1 MERHG
6 LAVGLGFGLALGL
19 IGFGL
24 VDCVADLLAG
34 HASVGNL
41 RWATR
46 LAPGN
51 AAYHSQLGRYLQ
63 VTNGDLGRA
72 LREYQKATELN
83 PQDAAAW
90 FDIARLEQ
98 VLGDS
103 AEQGRALQQA
113 VRAAPKKPDVA
124 WEAANFL
131 LLRGERDA
139 AMREFRVV
147 LENDDIAAVAV
158 MDLIWR
164 VEPDAQA
171 LLDQVLPPRRET
183 YGMFLS
189 QLMARKETEASA
201 KVWRALIGLQQP
213 FSQRTGI
220 GYVDYLLS
228 LRLADPARDAWQE
241 MAPLCGLT
249 AYLPGPNMPGQN
261 LMVNPRFEEDVLN
274 GGFDWH
280 YYEQSAVKITLDSGA
295 SGGTHGLLVTFL
307 GPGFTETGLFQ
318 EVSVEPNTQYQF
330 SVHFKTDELEGAGGP
345 AFVVRDELTGV
356 VYLTTETL
364 KNPGSWREVAGH
376 FETGPEAKLVSVR
389 MVRIPAGNAMRGHLW
404 MDEVQLA
411 RLEL

>member
-1 MERHG
+1 MIG
-6 LAVGLGFGLALGL
+6 IVLACGL
-19 IGFGL
+19 IGFAL
-24 VDCVADLLAG
+24 ADFVADVVAG
-34 HASVGNL
+34 RPSLRNL
-41 RWATR
+41 RMATR

-63 VTNGDLGRA
+63 VTNGNLREA
-72 LREYQKATELN
+72 LREYKRATQLN

-103 AEQGRALQQA
+103 AEQGRALEQA
-113 VRAAPKKPDVA
+113 VRAAPRKPDVA

-131 LLRGERDA
+131 LLRGEREP

-147 LENDDIAAVAV
+147 LENDTVAAGAAL
-158 MDLIWR
+158 DLIWR
-164 VEPDAQA
+164 VEPDADV
-171 LLDQVLPPRRET
+171 LLENVIPHKPET
-183 YGMFLS
+183 YGAFLS
-189 QLMARKETEASA
+189 LLIYKQDNAAAA
-201 KVWRALIGLQQP
+201 KVWSSLVGLQQSFP
-213 FSQRTGI
+213 ARTGL

-228 LRLADPARDAWQE
+228 QRLPEQARDAWQE

-249 AYLPGPNMPGQN
+249 SYLPSQN
-261 LMVNPRFEEDVLN
+261 LIVNPRFEQDVLN
-274 GGFDWH
+274 AGFDWH
-280 YYEQSAVKITLDSGA
+280 YYEQGSVKITLDGNAA
-295 SGGTHGLLVTFL
+295 SGSHGLLVSFL
-307 GPGFTETGLFQ
+307 GPGFGETGLFQ
-318 EVSVEPNTQYQF
+318 RVAVAPNTQYQF

-364 KNPGSWREVAGH
+364 KNPGSWREVSGH

-404 MDEVQLA
+404 MDEVQLTK
-411 RLEL
+411 LEL

>member
-1 MERHG
+1 MGTR
-6 LAVGLGFGLALGL
+6 VWLGFGLAVGL

-24 VDCVADLLAG
+24 ADCVADLLAG
-34 HASVGNL
+34 HASEESL
-41 RWATR
+41 HWATR

-83 PQDAAAW
+83 PQDASAW

-98 VLGDS
+98 VLGDG

-124 WEAANFL
+124 WEAGNFL

-147 LENDDIAAVAV
+147 MENDDIAAPAV
-158 MDLIWR
+158 LDLIWR

-171 LLDQVLPPRRET
+171 LLDQVIPARPES
-183 YGMFLS
+183 YSAFLAH
-189 QLMARKETEASA
+189 LIYKKDNDAAA
-201 KVWRALIGLQQP
+201 KVWSALIGLQQP
-213 FSQRTGI
+213 FSQRTGL
-220 GYVDYLLS
+220 GYVDYLLGQ
-228 LRLADPARDAWQE
+228 RLADPARDAWQE

-249 AYLPGPNMPGQN
+249 AYLPGQNAPGQN
-261 LMVNPRFEEDVLN
+261 LIVNPRFELDVLN
-274 GGFDWH
+274 AGFDWH
-280 YYEQSAVKITLDSGA
+280 YYEQSSVKIALDSNA
-295 SGGTHGLLVTFL
+295 PGGTHGLLLSFL

-318 EVSVEPNTQYQF
+318 QVSVQPNTQYQF

-345 AFVVRDELTGV
+345 AFVVRDEMTGA

-389 MVRIPAGNAMRGHLW
+389 MVRIPTGNAMRGHLW
-404 MDEVQLA
+404 MDEVQLT

>member
-1 MERHG
+1 MGTR
-6 LAVGLGFGLALGL
+6 VWLGFGLAVGL

-72 LREYQKATELN
+72 LREYQMATELN

-124 WEAANFL
+124 WEAGNFL

-147 LENDDIAAVAV
+147 LENDDIVASAVL
-158 MDLIWR
+158 DLIWR

-171 LLDQVLPPRRET
+171 LLDQVIPPRMETYGIFSTSWLQEKIQNLPPR
-183 YGMFLS
+183 F
-189 QLMARKETEASA
+189 
-201 KVWRALIGLQQP
+201 
-213 FSQRTGI
+213 
-220 GYVDYLLS
+220 
-228 LRLADPARDAWQE
+228 
-241 MAPLCGLT
+241 
-249 AYLPGPNMPGQN
+249 
-261 LMVNPRFEEDVLN
+261 
-274 GGFDWH
+274 GG
-280 YYEQSAVKITLDSGA
+280 
-295 SGGTHGLLVTFL
+295 
-307 GPGFTETGLFQ
+307 
-318 EVSVEPNTQYQF
+318 
-330 SVHFKTDELEGAGGP
+330 
-345 AFVVRDELTGV
+345 R
-356 VYLTTETL
+356 
-364 KNPGSWREVAGH
+364 
-376 FETGPEAKLVSVR
+376 
-389 MVRIPAGNAMRGHLW
+389 
-404 MDEVQLA
+404 
-411 RLEL
+411 

>member
-1 MERHG
+1 MG
-6 LAVGLGFGLALGL
+6 TKLWLGFGLAVGL

-24 VDCVADLLAG
+24 ADCVADFLAG
-34 HASVGNL
+34 HSSETSLN
-41 RWATR
+41 WAIR

-83 PQDAAAW
+83 PQDASAW

-98 VLGDS
+98 VLGEG

-124 WEAANFL
+124 WEAGNFL

-147 LENDDIAAVAV
+147 LENDDIAASAV
-158 MDLIWR
+158 LDLIWR

-171 LLDQVLPPRRET
+171 LLDQVIPPRPET
-183 YGMFLS
+183 YTTFLA
-189 QLMARKETEASA
+189 LLAYKKDNEAAA
-201 KVWRALIGLQQP
+201 KVWSALIGLQQP
-213 FSQRTGI
+213 FSQRAGL
-220 GYVDYLLS
+220 GYVDYLLGQ
-228 LRLADPARDAWQE
+228 RMADPARDAWQE

-261 LMVNPRFEEDVLN
+261 LMVNPRFELDVLN
-274 GGFDWH
+274 AGFDWH
-280 YYEQSAVKITLDSGA
+280 YYEQSSVKITLDSNA
-295 SGGTHGLLVTFL
+295 PGGTHGLLLSFL
-307 GPGFTETGLFQ
+307 GPGFGETGLFQ
-318 EVSVEPNTQYQF
+318 QVAVQPNTQYQF

-345 AFVVRDELTGV
+345 AFVVRDEMTGV

-376 FETGPEAKLVSVR
+376 FETGSEAKLVSVR

-404 MDEVQLA
+404 MDEVQLT

>member
-1 MERHG
+1 VG
-6 LAVGLGFGLALGL
+6 FALALSLIAFGLAD
-19 IGFGL
+19 FA
-24 VDCVADLLAG
+24 ADFLAG
-34 HASVGNL
+34 HASGGGL

-51 AAYHSQLGRYLQ
+51 ASYHSQLGRYLQ
-63 VTNGDLGRA
+63 VTNGDLGQA
-72 LREYQKATELN
+72 LAEYRKAAELN

-103 AEQGRALQQA
+103 AEQGRALQEA

-147 LENDDIAAVAV
+147 LENDDIAALSTLE
-158 MDLIWR
+158 LIWR
-164 VEPDAQA
+164 VQPDAQA
-171 LLDQVLPPRRET
+171 LLDHVIPPRPET
-183 YGMFLS
+183 YATFLGLLVS
-189 QLMARKETEASA
+189 RKDTDAAA
-201 KVWRALIGLQQP
+201 KVWTALIGLQQP
-213 FSQRTGI
+213 FSQRTAM
-220 GYVDYLLS
+220 GYVDYLLRE
-228 LRLADPARDAWQE
+228 RLADPARDAWQQ
-241 MAPLCGLT
+241 MAPLCGLA
-249 AYLPGPNMPGQN
+249 AYLPGPNVPGQN
-261 LMVNPRFEEDVLN
+261 LIVNPRFELDVLN

-280 YYEQSAVKITLDSGA
+280 YYEQGAVKITLDSNA
-295 SGGTHGLLVTFL
+295 SGGTHGLLITFL
-307 GPGFTETGLFQ
+307 GPGFGETGLLQ
-318 EVSVEPNTQYQF
+318 QVAVQPNTQYQF

-345 AFVVRDELTGV
+345 AFVVRDEMTGT

-376 FETGPEAKLVSVR
+376 FETGPETRLVSVR
-389 MVRIPAGNAMRGHLW
+389 MIRIPVGNALRGHLW
-404 MDEVQLA
+404 MDEVQLT

>member
-1 MERHG
+1 
-6 LAVGLGFGLALGL
+6 LA
-19 IGFGL
+19 
-24 VDCVADLLAG
+24 
-34 HASVGNL
+34 
-41 RWATR
+41 
-46 LAPGN
+46 
-51 AAYHSQLGRYLQ
+51 
-63 VTNGDLGRA
+63 RA

-83 PQDAAAW
+83 PQDASAW

-98 VLGDS
+98 VLGDG

-124 WEAANFL
+124 WEAGNFL

-147 LENDDIAAVAV
+147 LENDDIAARAV
-158 MDLIWR
+158 LDLIWR

-171 LLDQVLPPRRET
+171 LLDQVIPPRPET
-183 YGMFLS
+183 YGAFLAH
-189 QLMARKETEASA
+189 LIYKKDNEAAA
-201 KVWRALIGLQQP
+201 KVWSALIALQQP
-213 FSQRTGI
+213 FSQRTGL
-220 GYVDYLLS
+220 GYVDYLLGQ
-228 LRLADPARDAWQE
+228 RMADPARDAWQE

-261 LMVNPRFEEDVLN
+261 LMVNPRFELDVLN
-274 GGFDWH
+274 AGFDWH
-280 YYEQSAVKITLDSGA
+280 YYEQSSVKIALDSNA
-295 SGGTHGLLVTFL
+295 PGGTHGLLLSFL
-307 GPGFTETGLFQ
+307 GQGFAETGLFQ
-318 EVSVEPNTQYQF
+318 QVSVQPNTRYQF

-345 AFVVRDELTGV
+345 AFVVRDEMTGV

-404 MDEVQLA
+404 MDEVQLT

>member
-1 MERHG
+1 M
-6 LAVGLGFGLALGL
+6 VGFGLAAGL
-19 IGFGL
+19 IAFGL
-24 VDCVADLLAG
+24 ADCVADFLAG
-34 HASVGNL
+34 HASEGSL
-41 RWATR
+41 HWATR

-63 VTNGDLGRA
+63 VTNGDLRQA

-98 VLGDS
+98 VLGDA

-124 WEAANFL
+124 WEAGNFL

-139 AMREFRVV
+139 AMKEFRVV
-147 LENDDIAAVAV
+147 LENDDIVAPAVL
-158 MDLIWR
+158 DLIWR
-164 VEPDAQA
+164 VQPDAQA
-171 LLDQVLPPRRET
+171 LLDQVIPPRTET
-183 YGMFLS
+183 YGALLS
-189 QLMARKETEASA
+189 HLISLKDNDSAA
-201 KVWRALIGLQQP
+201 KVWSALIGLQQP
-213 FSQRTGI
+213 FSQRTGLF
-220 GYVDYLLS
+220 YVDYLLNQ
-228 LRLADPARDAWQE
+228 RLADPARDAWQE

-249 AYLPGPNMPGQN
+249 AYLPGQNVPGQN
-261 LMVNPRFEEDVLN
+261 LMVNPRFELDVLN
-274 GGFDWH
+274 AGFDWH
-280 YYEQSAVKITLDSGA
+280 YYEQGSVKIALDSNA
-295 SGGTHGLLVTFL
+295 PGGTHGLLVSFL
-307 GPGFTETGLFQ
+307 GPGFAETGLFQ
-318 EVSVEPNTQYQF
+318 QIAVTPNTQYQF

-376 FETGPEAKLVSVR
+376 FATGPEAKLVSVR

-404 MDEVQLA
+404 MDEVQLT

>member
-1 MERHG
+1 
-6 LAVGLGFGLALGL
+6 
-19 IGFGL
+19 
-24 VDCVADLLAG
+24 
-34 HASVGNL
+34 
-41 RWATR
+41 
-46 LAPGN
+46 
-51 AAYHSQLGRYLQ
+51 
-63 VTNGDLGRA
+63 
-72 LREYQKATELN
+72 
-83 PQDAAAW
+83 
-90 FDIARLEQ
+90 
-98 VLGDS
+98 
-103 AEQGRALQQA
+103 
-113 VRAAPKKPDVA
+113 
-124 WEAANFL
+124 
-131 LLRGERDA
+131 
-139 AMREFRVV
+139 
-147 LENDDIAAVAV
+147 
-158 MDLIWR
+158 
-164 VEPDAQA
+164 
-171 LLDQVLPPRRET
+171 
-183 YGMFLS
+183 MFLA
-189 QLMARKETEASA
+189 QLAAKKETEAAA

-228 LRLADPARDAWQE
+228 QRLADPARDAWQE

-280 YYEQSAVKITLDSGA
+280 YYEQSAVKITLESGA

-345 AFVVRDELTGV
+345 AFVVRDELTGA
-356 VYLTTETL
+356 VYLTTDTL

-389 MVRIPAGNAMRGHLW
+389 MVRIPGGNAIRGHLW